1 MKKVLYSLLFL
12 FMLISPFGCKTKVTK
27 VSPGKINLEE
37 LRFLQEK
44 NGNQNVKIIDV
55 RTEVEFFSDHIPGAE
70 NIDIEKGEEYF
81 ENEIKE
87 RYPNKST
94 IIVVYCRSGNRSS
107 RAWKLLDKL
116 NYINIFDFGALSNYK

>member
-12 FMLISPFGCKTKVTK
+12 FLLISPFACDKKVTR

-55 RTEVEFFSDHIPGAE
+55 RTQDEFFSDHILGAE
-70 NIDIEKGEEYF
+70 NIDIEKGEEFF

-107 RAWKLLDKL
+107 KAWKLLEKL
-116 NYINIFDFGALSNYK
+116 NYINIFDFGAFKNYK